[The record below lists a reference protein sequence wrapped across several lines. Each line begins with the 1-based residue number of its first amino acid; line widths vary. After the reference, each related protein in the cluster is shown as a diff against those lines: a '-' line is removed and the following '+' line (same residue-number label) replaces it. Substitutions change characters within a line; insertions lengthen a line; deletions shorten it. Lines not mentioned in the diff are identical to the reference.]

1 MGEDKTIEE
10 IGKMTTFLVCGAGMM
25 AQALVYDLRKFAN
38 PNKIIV
44 LDIDRSRLD
53 SFTGDKIET
62 HQGDLTDRKFVEPF
76 FKEADVACAAASYK
90 LNAILTDFAIA
101 NGTHFIDMGGNNTIV
116 EQQFAMSDRAAKA
129 DLTVIPDC
137 GLAPGMASIVAAD
150 GIARFDSVDSVKLRV
165 GGLPQHP
172 QPPLDYSIFFSPEG
186 LLNEYREP
194 TVVLRDGKLTKLES
208 LTEVEELS
216 LPPNFPKLEAFH
228 TSGGASTLPYTYEG
242 KIRNLDY
249 KTIRYLGHV
258 EKIKF
263 LFDLGMAD
271 ETPYQIQNVTI
282 SPDRMLREV
291 LSRRLPKNAPDVILL
306 YGEVAGTKQGKPGK
320 VTYTI
325 EDYLDV
331 STGHSAMQR
340 TTAYSAGIV
349 MQMIAE
355 STITQRGTL
364 RSELGINTTRY
375 IELLRKRGIALK
387 INIY

>member
-1 MGEDKTIEE
+1 
-10 IGKMTTFLVCGAGMM
+10 MTTFLVCGAGMM

-44 LDIDRSRLD
+44 LDIDHSRLD
-53 SFTGDKIET
+53 GITGDKVEK

-90 LNAILTDFAIA
+90 LNALLTDCAIA

-137 GLAPGMASIVAAD
+137 GLAPGMASILAAD
-150 GIARFDSVDSVKLRV
+150 GIGRFDSVDSVKMRV

-172 QPPLDYSIFFSPEG
+172 QPPLNYSIFFSPEG

-249 KTIRYLGHV
+249 KTIRYPGHV

-271 ETPYQIQNVTI
+271 ETPYQIENHGNQ
-282 SPDRMLREV
+282 PR
-291 LSRRLPKNAPDVILL
+291 PDVARSSLASPAAKCPRRDSSL
-306 YGEVAGTKQGKPGK
+306 WRSCRYQ
-320 VTYTI
+320 
-325 EDYLDV
+325 
-331 STGHSAMQR
+331 TGQDRA
-340 TTAYSAGIV
+340 
-349 MQMIAE
+349 
-355 STITQRGTL
+355 
-364 RSELGINTTRY
+364 
-375 IELLRKRGIALK
+375 K
-387 INIY
+387 